1 MNEVHGSRISPSGD
15 GPHSKKQWADCHG
28 NTHRQTIAS
37 TPKAKS
43 LLTEA
48 NSASHGNLLT

>member
-1 MNEVHGSRISPSGD
+1 MG
-15 GPHSKKQWADCHG
+15 
-28 NTHRQTIAS
+28 THNRQTMAS